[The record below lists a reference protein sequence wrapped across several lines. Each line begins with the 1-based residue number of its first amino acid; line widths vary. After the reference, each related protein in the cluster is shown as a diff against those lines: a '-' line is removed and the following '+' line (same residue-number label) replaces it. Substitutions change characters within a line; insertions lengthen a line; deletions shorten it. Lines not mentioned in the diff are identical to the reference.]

1 MDNEPAPAASPD
13 TSYDP
18 LEAAMTSLDAQEAP
32 AEPTTDLLM
41 DFAKEL
47 SADEPEE
54 VKPEAPETPKAEDPP
69 AEDDIPDKPKNK
81 DDWNK
86 LRGSRDELKK
96 SDEAKSKTLAER
108 EERLKSLEAELTETK
123 AKAARV
129 IELEERAKL
138 ADEYE
143 KELAVTRVEATRDYK
158 ATIAEP
164 LKVIGDLVE
173 TLSKENEADVEA
185 VYRMINEVD
194 PAKQRSQFKEIT
206 AGWDEVDRLE
216 LRDKTREARVLLD
229 KQFEIRSNAH
239 AAAKETERL
248 SAERAEQQKVVSRK
262 EFTAAADTAIA
273 SLREKVPFIPLA
285 DGETEDGRFGLLKTR
300 LEAVDFDSQ
309 TPRGKAFAA
318 ATALMYPQ
326 MLRMMQKQAEEIAT
340 YKAAVGKKQSGKPSV
355 SPNPEPSGEDTGDF
369 FKEFGI
375 QEPAAFFAT
384 SGSIDVRGT

>member
-54 VKPEAPETPKAEDPP
+54 VKPETPETPKAEDPP
-69 AEDDIPDKPKNK
+69 AGDDIPDKPKNK

-375 QEPAAFFAT
+375 QEPASFFAT

>member
-69 AEDDIPDKPKNK
+69 AGDDIPDKPKNK

-355 SPNPEPSGEDTGDF
+355 SPNHEPSGEDTGDF

-375 QEPAAFFAT
+375 QEPASFFAT